1 MTKPGPRSRPTAL
14 KLLHGETHLDRLNLN
29 GPRPRLA
36 DPVPPPDA
44 SPEVLE
50 VWGAVVAELQDMDTA
65 YASDADSLRCYCE
78 AVVIHRKASAL
89 LAQSAILIKG
99 LHGGL
104 VRNPALQIQ
113 RDAAQTIRPGSRR
126 SSGSPRRR
134 VPLSRSTAAARSTT
148 TTRSPARTSFGP
160 RSSPAAMPWR
170 GMVASPSPLQSGS
183 GC

>member
-1 MTKPGPRSRPTAL
+1 MPPPTRGGDRLLLRTYIDEIGKLSREPFMTKPGPRSRPTAL

-29 GPRPRLA
+29 GPRPRPA

-89 LAQSAILIKG
+89 LAQSAIFIKAFTAG
-99 LHGGL
+99 WYATRPCRSNGTPHIPSAR
-104 VRNPALQIQ
+104 VRA
-113 RDAAQTIRPGSRR
+113 
-126 SSGSPRRR
+126 
-134 VPLSRSTAAARSTT
+134 
-148 TTRSPARTSFGP
+148 
-160 RSSPAAMPWR
+160 
-170 GMVASPSPLQSGS
+170 
-183 GC
+183 